1 MEEPADTIH
10 DGASDLSAGAV
21 LLCALAFV
29 VAVWLAV
36 GWAVLSL
43 VA

>member
-10 DGASDLSAGAV
+10 DGASGLSTAAV
-21 LLCALAFV
+21 LLSALAFV
-29 VAVWLAV
+29 VAVWVVV
-36 GWAVLSL
+36 GWAVVSL